1 LALGFVLWSLAIKI
15 DSDSATDHGTLLF
28 FIGDIGLKQFQER
41 GQFCWLLEYLRANA
55 PGLMN

>member
-1 LALGFVLWSLAIKI
+1 LALGFVPWSLAIKI

-41 GQFCWLLEYLRANA
+41 GQFCWLLEHFVLIVQ
-55 PGLMN
+55 G